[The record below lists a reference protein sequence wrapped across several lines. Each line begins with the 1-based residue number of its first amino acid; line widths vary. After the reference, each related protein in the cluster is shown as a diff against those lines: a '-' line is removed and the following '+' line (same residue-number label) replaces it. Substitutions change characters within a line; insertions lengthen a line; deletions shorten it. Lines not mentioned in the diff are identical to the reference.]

1 MALEYTIEKRNVKR
15 ARLEFRRDSLFIVVP
30 LKRSFDIP
38 SFIERHKAWIEKK
51 QKHLEILKSI
61 YNAGVKYQRT
71 QVELHELIKGFLEKG
86 FEKLGVKP
94 KQIRFRKM
102 RSRWGSCT
110 SGGVVTLNAHIQNLP
125 EGLIWYILYHE
136 LCHLKV
142 AGHGKQF
149 KQLMGAE
156 FLDIK
161 KMEQQMRAY
170 ALGIIE

>member
-1 MALEYTIEKRNVKR
+1 MDVKYTIEKRNVKR
-15 ARLEFRRDSLFIVVP
+15 ARLEFRRDSLFVVVP
-30 LKRSFDIP
+30 LRRSFDIV
-38 SFIERHKAWIEKK
+38 SFIKRHQAWIEKK
-51 QKHLEILKSI
+51 QAHLEVLKSI
-61 YNAGVKYQRT
+61 YNLGVKHERT
-71 QVELHELIKGFLEKG
+71 PAELHKLVHDLLEQG

-94 KQIRFRKM
+94 KHLRFRKM

-142 AGHGKQF
+142 AGHGKPF
-149 KQLMGAE
+149 KQLMGTE
-156 FLDIK
+156 FLDTK

>member
-1 MALEYTIEKRNVKR
+1 MSLEYTIEKRNVKR

-30 LKRSFDIP
+30 LRRSFDIP
-38 SFIERHKAWIEKK
+38 SFIKRHEAWIEKK

-61 YNAGVKYQRT
+61 YNSGVKYKRT
-71 QVELHELIKGFLEKG
+71 QEELHELIKGFLEKG
-86 FEKLGVKP
+86 FEKLEVSP
-94 KQIRFRKM
+94 KHLRFRKM

-110 SGGVVTLNAHIQNLP
+110 SVGVVTLNAHIQNLP
-125 EGLIWYILYHE
+125 EDLIWYILYHE

-142 AGHGKQF
+142 AGHGKPF

-161 KMEQQMRAY
+161 KMEQQMKAY
-170 ALGIIE
+170 ALGLIE